1 MCSASP
7 PADLPGARLVGDPDR
22 PRAWTLLIGGTAQSY
37 VDLDD
42 PQYLEFEYVRRLG
55 HVLDLAAPEA
65 APLRVLH
72 LGAGAMTLAG
82 KP

>member
-7 PADLPGARLVGDPDR
+7 PADLPGGRLIGDPDR

-42 PQYLEFEYVRRLG
+42 PQYLEF
-55 HVLDLAAPEA
+55 
-65 APLRVLH
+65 
-72 LGAGAMTLAG
+72 
-82 KP
+82 